1 MPGLRSPV
9 TDAGFEGKSA
19 QEATRMILRFVL
31 PLTLAAAFL
40 LQAGSARA
48 SGDFTCYPTWKL
60 DKTVY
65 SDCDNLPFLSP
76 GNDSRVNLQL
86 LLLDAGQAKLGP
98 PPKTDPPPPPIV
110 DSAEA
115 FTLEDFS
122 ALIGPRPP
130 AAPADADSNPDYAS
144 GEGSRCRS
152 NDAGAAAFEAAL
164 GASAAVPEAERT
176 ILAAARKAVSPGCDA
191 ATASAA
197 YAVPDAVRSPLGRQ
211 FAHYLAGT
219 DEFYGGDFDDARK
232 DFAAAAASSQ
242 PWLKETARYMQGRL
256 ALNDAQAGAFDDFGA
271 PSPDKVDKAALKEA
285 DAAFQAYL
293 AAYPTGQY
301 AASARGLLRRVA
313 WLGGQPKQ
321 LATDYAWSFAH
332 AGPAERN
339 LFVPDLVQEVD
350 DKLLT
355 KAAPAEIADP
365 TLLAIRDLMAMRL
378 DPTNPNSRADV
389 IKFEDLEAQR
399 PAFAGQP
406 DLFGYL
412 LAAHRLY
419 VEADPAGALSQLGA
433 APSAG
438 PMDDLAFSRQVLR
451 GAALEAQKNYAAGR
465 SLWLQML
472 PLARPAFQRPM
483 LDLALAMNEERDGRL
498 AQVFAAGTTV
508 RDPQVRGILLRH
520 DAGPALLAQRTGDA
534 SASDGERRAARYVL
548 LYKDIMRGRYASFAA
563 DSALAGPKGAPPP
576 PDPNDPEANEYD
588 PKLFD
593 WAGHAEGYLCDGLP
607 KLARALAAAPNNSHN
622 LLCLGEFARL
632 NSLDGNQLN
641 TSAPADELGGVPSQF
656 PGQTF
661 ARLDAYKR
669 LIADPKTPAPDRAY
683 ALYRAI
689 NCYASAGNNRCD
701 GATVPQAERARW
713 FHMLKNDYATSE
725 WATALKYYW

>member
-1 MPGLRSPV
+1 MNLRIV
-9 TDAGFEGKSA
+9 F
-19 QEATRMILRFVL
+19 
-31 PLTLAAAFL
+31 PLALVAAFL
-40 LQAGSARA
+40 LQAGTARA
-48 SGDFTCYPTWKL
+48 SGDFTCTPAWKL

-98 PPKTDPPPPPIV
+98 PPTTDPPTAPIA

-130 AAPADADSNPDYAS
+130 AAPADADSSSDYAS
-144 GEGSRCRS
+144 GEGSRCS
-152 NDAGAAAFEAAL
+152 TNDAGAAAFADAVTAA
-164 GASAAVPEAERT
+164 SAVPEAERT
-176 ILAAARKAVSPGCDA
+176 ILISARKAVSPGCNTP
-191 ATASAA
+191 TASAA
-197 YAVPDAVRSPLGRQ
+197 YATPDGVRSTLGRQ

-232 DFAAAAASSQ
+232 DFAAAAASAQ
-242 PWLKETARYMQGRL
+242 PWLKETARYMQGRV
-256 ALNDAQAGAFDDFGA
+256 ALNDAQAGAFGDYGEFSA
-271 PSPDKVDKAALKEA
+271 DKVDKAALSEA
-285 DAAFQAYL
+285 DTAFQAYL
-293 AAYPTGQY
+293 TAYPNGQY

-321 LATDYAWSFAH
+321 LAADFAWSFAH
-332 AGPAERN
+332 AAPAERN
-339 LFVPDLVQEVD
+339 VFVPDLVLEAD

-355 KAAPAEIADP
+355 KAAPADIADP
-365 TLLAIRDLMAMRL
+365 TLLAIRDLMAMRR
-378 DPTNPNSRADV
+378 DPTDPKPNPSLIA
-389 IKFEDLEAQR
+389 FADLEAQR
-399 PAFAGQP
+399 PVFASRP

-412 LAAHRLY
+412 LAAHRFY
-419 VEADPAGALSQLGA
+419 VEVDPAGALGQLGA
-433 APSAG
+433 PPAAG

-451 GAALEAQKNYAAGR
+451 GLALEGQKNYAAAR

-483 LDLALAMNEERDGRL
+483 LDLALAMNEERDGRV

-520 DAGPALLAQRTGDA
+520 DAGPALLAQRLGDP
-534 SASDGERRAARYVL
+534 SASDGERRTARYVL

-593 WAGHAEGYLCDGLP
+593 WPGHTQGYLCDGLP

-622 LLCLGEFARL
+622 LLCLGEFARN
-632 NSLDGNQLN
+632 NSLDANQLN
-641 TSAPADELGGVPSQF
+641 SSARADELGGVASLF

-683 ALYRAI
+683 ALYRAV
-689 NCYASAGNNRCD
+689 NCYAPAGDNECD
-701 GATVPQAERARW
+701 GEGVPKAERARW
-713 FHMLKNDYATSE
+713 FHTLKTDYATSE